1 MIQLKPDNVSP
12 ARYSAV
18 MGLLFACTA
27 ALNVMESIVSAALP
41 AGMRI
46 GLGNIVIMA
55 VILAVNLPSA
65 ALLVILKAVF
75 VFLTR
80 GFTAGLLSLT
90 GGFLAFLVTAVL
102 FQRTNASF
110 ILISTLGSLSHS
122 AGQLLTSRLLLGTDA
137 IFAYAPILFAGSAAA
152 GICTGIVLKAVFP
165 QIERILQHSDAAS
178 STNREDYQE

>member
-1 MIQLKPDNVSP
+1 MITFKPRHVSP
-12 ARYSAV
+12 ARYTAV

-27 ALNVMESIVSAALP
+27 ALNWMESIVSAALP

-55 VILAVNLPSA
+55 VIPAINLPSA
-65 ALLVILKAVF
+65 ALLVLLKAAF

-102 FQRTNASF
+102 FRRTNTSY

-137 IFAYAPILFAGSAAA
+137 IFAYVPILFAGSAAA
-152 GICTGIVLKAVFP
+152 GICTGIVLKAVYP
-165 QIERILQHSDAAS
+165 QIERILKHSYDTKS
-178 STNREDYQE
+178 NREDYQE